1 MSLKTLLL
9 SLSCFLVLVSNA
21 TEEKYDLML
30 SSGTVHTE
38 ANIDIAVGL
47 PVNEM
52 EIFGG
57 MYFRYLQFY
66 TIPTQETRQKLE
78 AAGIKLLLY
87 LPNYTFMAAIKNGT
101 DLQVLK
107 TSDARGLYPVA
118 PEYKMLEELAVAVKK
133 NDFPGF
139 AVGGNGNIGVT
150 FTYYSNLTHAAVMAF
165 IKQEKIEVT
174 YQNFFSNRVTVW
186 LKPEAIRDFVGLPF
200 VCASE
205 LKDDLPTPDNNV
217 GRTLHRVNP
226 LHTDYFGG
234 RKYNGSNVRVCLQDD
249 GIIGPHVDYTGRLN
263 AQFITFNNG
272 DHGDHCA
279 GTIFGGGNRDPL
291 TRGMGWGAQLYVYEA
306 APNYQGF
313 DSMNIHYNSYGIV
326 ITSTS
331 YSDGCNAGYTTLA
344 QQLDQQIYTMP
355 NLIHVFSAGN
365 QGTADCGYGA
375 GAGWGNITGGHKH
388 SKNSIAVGNLDYIDQ
403 LAGSS
408 SRGPVHDGRMKPE
421 VCAQGTNVNSTIN
434 PPAHGYGLK
443 TGTSMS
449 CPAVSGTF
457 ASLYHA
463 YKTLNGNQNPPSGL
477 IKAILM
483 NTADDLGN
491 SGPDFRHGYGRIN
504 GLKAVQTLET
514 NYYVSGSVSQGNTN
528 THTITVPANV
538 RQIKV
543 MTYWHDYQAAV
554 NASVALV
561 NNLNTTLTDPSSTV
575 WNPWVL
581 DYTANATNL
590 NNPAIRST
598 DIRNNH
604 EQITLDNPA
613 AGTYTLR
620 VNGNTVP
627 QGPQTY
633 YVCWFFETDAP
644 VVTYPIGGEGF
655 VPGETE
661 TLRWDAFGNTGT
673 FLVEYTTDNGN
684 TWNTINAAVA
694 AAQRYFNWV
703 VPTAL
708 SGECKVRVTRN
719 SQSDVSDA
727 NFSIID
733 VPTNIQVSWACP
745 DSVMLTWNAVTGA
758 TSYDVFKLGT
768 MYMDSVGTS
777 STTSFVITNTPS
789 NQTHWFSVRARGPQS
804 AVGRRA
810 WAVEKTP
817 GTFNC
822 PIAVDA
828 AVSGINSPSGT
839 LPTCQNPGSSVVNI
853 NVYNPGQTSISNTP
867 VHYKINNGPTV
878 SENYA
883 PTLAPFATGTYS
895 FTTLANLGTP
905 GTYTITAWCTYPSD
919 GNINNDTAY
928 TTVIVANGTTQ
939 NIPFSENFETFTLCG
954 TASDCGTTI
963 CNMINGFINESST
976 LIDDIDWRTD
986 DNDTPSAGTGPAMD
1000 YNPGTAAG
1008 NYLYTEASA
1017 CYNMTAQLL
1026 SPCIDLTNATNPW
1039 LTFAWHLYGADM
1051 GTLTVD
1057 VFGNNT
1063 WNNAVFTVNGN
1074 QGNQWNVA
1082 YVNLNAYIGQ
1092 VINVRWRGVTGANF
1106 ASDMAIDAVSISN
1119 LTSSVN
1125 SPSFAEN
1132 VILFPNPS
1140 HDIFELSIGA
1150 LGNENLD
1157 IKVADLSGR
1166 VVYEKSYGITNG
1178 VVKETLDLSFEA
1190 AGIYYLQ
1197 IRRGDKIQYLKL
1209 SKI

>member
-1 MSLKTLLL
+1 MKLKTSFSSLMMLLCAFTFA
-9 SLSCFLVLVSNA
+9 SEA
-21 TEEKYDLML
+21 KYDLLL
-30 SSGTVHTE
+30 SSGTVRT
-38 ANIDIAVGL
+38 APNL
-47 PVNEM
+47 EM
-52 EIFGG
+52 ALYMAPAGDEIFGG
-57 MYFRYLQFY
+57 NYYRYIQFQD
-66 TIPTQETRQKLE
+66 IPDNATREKLK
-78 AAGIKLLLY
+78 ASGISLLLY
-87 LPNYTFMAAIKNGT
+87 LPNYTFMAAIRKDA
-101 DLQVLK
+101 DLQVLR
-107 TSDARGLYPVA
+107 SCGVRGLYQVL
-118 PEYKMLEELAVAVKK
+118 PEYKMLEELAAGVRTGQ
-133 NDFPGF
+133 FPGF
-139 AVGGNGNIGVT
+139 AVGANGKIGVT
-150 FTYYSNLTHAAVMAF
+150 FTYYSDLTHAAVMTWLQNA
-165 IKQEKIEVT
+165 KMEVT
-174 YQNFFSNRVTVW
+174 YQNFFSNRITVW
-186 LKPEAIRDFVGLPF
+186 LDKGEITSFVGMPF
-200 VCASE
+200 VCAAE
-205 LKDDLPTPDNNV
+205 LKDDLPVPDNNV
-217 GRTLHRVNP
+217 GRTLHRDNY
-226 LHTDYFGG
+226 LATDYSGG

-249 GIIGPHVDYTGRLN
+249 GVIGPHVDYTGRLN

-279 GTIFGGGNRDPL
+279 GIIMGGGNRDPL

-313 DSMNIHYNSYGIV
+313 DSINIHYNSYGIV

-365 QGTADCGYGA
+365 NGTADCGYGA
-375 GAGWGNITGGHKH
+375 GAGWGNVTGGHKH

-403 LAGSS
+403 LASSS

-434 PPAHGYGLK
+434 PPANGYGLK

-457 ASLYHA
+457 AELYHA

-477 IKAILM
+477 IKAIVM

-491 SGPDFRHGYGRIN
+491 AGPDYKFGYGRIN
-504 GLKAVQTLET
+504 GLKAAQTLES

-528 THTITVPANV
+528 THTITVPSNV

-543 MTYWHDYQAAV
+543 MVYWHDYQAAV

-561 NNLNTTLTDPSSTV
+561 NNLNTSLTDPSSAV

-581 DYTANATNL
+581 DYTPNATNL
-590 NNPAIRST
+590 NALAVRGT

-613 AGTYTLR
+613 AGTYSLR
-620 VNGNTVP
+620 VNGAVVP

-633 YVCWFFETDAP
+633 YVTWFFETDAP

-661 TLRWDAFGNTGT
+661 TVRWDAFGNTGT
-673 FLVEYTTDNGN
+673 FNVEYTTDNGN
-684 TWNTINAAVA
+684 TWNTINNSVP

-703 VPTAL
+703 VPSAL

-719 SQSDVSDA
+719 SASDLSDA
-727 NFSIID
+727 NFSIIN

-745 DSVMLTWNAVTGA
+745 DSVMLTWNPVTGA

-777 STTSFVITNTPS
+777 TTTNKVLTNVPA
-789 NQTHWFSVRARGPQS
+789 NQTHWFSVRARGPQN

-810 WAVEKTP
+810 WAIEKTP

-828 AVSGINSPSGT
+828 SVNMINSPNGT
-839 LPTCQNPGSSVVNI
+839 LPTCQNPGTTVVNI
-853 NVYNPGQTSISNTP
+853 TIYNPGTSPLTNVP
-867 VHYKINNGPTV
+867 VHYSINNGPAVNETANGTIA
-878 SENYA
+878 S
-883 PTLAPFATGTYS
+883 FASMNFS
-895 FTTLANLGTP
+895 FVTTANLGTP
-905 GTYTITAWCTYPSD
+905 GNYNIAAWATYPSD
-919 GNINNDTAY
+919 GNILNDTAY
-928 TTVIVANGTTQ
+928 STVVVANGTTQ
-939 NIPFSENFETFTLCG
+939 SIPFNENFETFTLCG
-954 TASDCGTTI
+954 TASDCGTTV
-963 CNMINGFINESST
+963 CNLMNGFINESSS
-976 LIDDIDWRTD
+976 LIDNMDWRTD
-986 DNDTPSAGTGPAMD
+986 ENDTPSSGTGPATD
-1000 YNPGTAAG
+1000 YNPGTATG

-1017 CYNMTAQLL
+1017 CFSQTAYLL

-1039 LTFAWHLYGADM
+1039 LTFAYHMYGADM

-1057 VFGNNT
+1057 VFGNNM
-1063 WNNAVFTVNGN
+1063 WNNGAFTASG
-1074 QGNQWNVA
+1074 QLGNQWNVA

-1092 VINVRWRGVTGANF
+1092 VINIRWRGTTGANF
-1106 ASDMAIDAVSISN
+1106 ASDMALDAVSISN

-1125 SPSFAEN
+1125 SPIFADD
-1132 VILFPNPS
+1132 VILFPNPGQGVFEMIIQGLSDEKLSWELVDITGRVILS
-1140 HDIFELSIGA
+1140 HD
-1150 LGNENLD
+1150 LGT
-1157 IKVADLSGR
+1157 VSG
-1166 VVYEKSYGITNG
+1166 N
-1178 VVKETLDLSFEA
+1178 VKEVLDLSSESS
-1190 AGIYYLQ
+1190 GIYYLR
-1197 IRRGDKIQYLKL
+1197 IRKGETYQYLKL
-1209 SKI
+1209 TKI

>member
-1 MSLKTLLL
+1 MTIKKTIFVL
-9 SLSCFLVLVSNA
+9 SILVSGICSA
-21 TEEKYDLML
+21 GEAKYDLLL
-30 SSGTVHTE
+30 SSGTVQTE
-38 ANIDIAVGL
+38 ANLEAALKMVPQESEMFGAV
-47 PVNEM
+47 
-52 EIFGG
+52 
-57 MYFRYLQFY
+57 YYRYLQFNE
-66 TIPTQETRQKLE
+66 IPSSEMKLKM
-78 AAGIKLLLY
+78 AQAGIRILLY
-87 LPNYTFMAAIKNGT
+87 LPQYTFMASIREHA
-101 DLQVLK
+101 DLQVLREMNV
-107 TSDARGLYPVA
+107 RGIYQIL
-118 PEYKMLEELAVAVKK
+118 PEYKMLEELAIAVKK
-133 NDFPGF
+133 DAFPGF
-139 AVGGNGNIGVT
+139 AIAPDGTIGIT
-150 FTYYSNLTHAAVMAF
+150 FTYYSDLTHAAVMAWL
-165 IKQEKIEVT
+165 QREKLEVT

-186 LKPEAIRDFVGLPF
+186 LPKNKISWFVSQTF
-200 VCASE
+200 VCAAE

-217 GRTLHRVNP
+217 GRTLHRDNY
-226 LHTDYFGG
+226 LATDYFGG

-249 GIIGPHVDYTGRLN
+249 GVIGPHVDYTGRIN

-279 GTIFGGGNRDPL
+279 GIIMGGGNRDPL

-313 DSMNIHYNSYGIV
+313 DSISIHYSSLGIV

-355 NLIHVFSAGN
+355 ELIHVFSAGN
-365 QGTADCGYGA
+365 MGTSDCGYGA
-375 GAGWGNITGGHKH
+375 GAGWANITGGHKH

-434 PPAHGYGLK
+434 PPANGYGLK

-457 ASLYHA
+457 AELYHA

-477 IKAILM
+477 IKSIIM
-483 NTADDLGN
+483 NTSDDLGN
-491 SGPDFRHGYGRIN
+491 SGPDFRFGYGRIN
-504 GLKAVQTLET
+504 GLKAVQALEG

-538 RQIKV
+538 KQVKV

-633 YVCWFFETDAP
+633 YVCWFFEMDAP

-661 TLRWDAFGNTGT
+661 TIRWDAFGNTGT
-673 FLVEYTTDNGN
+673 FLVEYTTDNGG

-694 AAQRYFNWV
+694 ASQRYFDWV

-708 SGECKVRVTRN
+708 SGECKVRVTRS
-719 SQSDVSDA
+719 SQSDESDV
-727 NFSIID
+727 NFSIIN
-733 VPTNIQVSWACP
+733 VPTNLQVSWACP

-758 TSYDVFKLGT
+758 TSYDVYKLGS

-789 NQTHWFSVRARGPQS
+789 NQTHWFSVRARGPQN

-810 WAVEKTP
+810 WAIEKTP

-822 PIAVDA
+822 PIAIDA
-828 AVSGINSPSGT
+828 SVSGINSPFGT
-839 LPTCQNPGSSVVNI
+839 LPTCQNPGSTVINI

-867 VHYKINNGPTV
+867 VHYRINNGPVV
-878 SENYA
+878 SENYV
-883 PTLAPFATGTYS
+883 PTLAPFATASYS

-905 GTYTITAWCTYPSD
+905 ATYTITAWCTYPSD

-928 TTVIVANGTTQ
+928 STVIVANGTTQ
-939 NIPFSENFETFTLCG
+939 SIPFSENFETFTLCG

-986 DNDTPSAGTGPAMD
+986 DNDTPSAGTGPATD

-1017 CYNMTAQLL
+1017 CYNMNAQLL

-1051 GTLTVD
+1051 GTLNVD
-1057 VFGNNT
+1057 VFGNNS
-1063 WNNAVFTVNGN
+1063 WNNAMFTVSGN

-1125 SPSFAEN
+1125 SPTLAEN

-1140 HDIFELSIGA
+1140 HDVFEMLVQGLS
-1150 LGNENLD
+1150 NENLS
-1157 IKVADLSGR
+1157 IAITDLAGR
-1166 VVYEKSYGITNG
+1166 VLFSKEYG
-1178 VVKETLDLSFEA
+1178 VVNGTIKENLDLSAHAE
-1190 AGIYYLQ
+1190 GIYYLRLNQ
-1197 IRRGDKIQYLKL
+1197 GGKIRFLKL
-1209 SKI
+1209 TRI